1 MQISLQRTFINS
13 TCALLS
19 LSKKKKNSEIKNCS
33 LVWFNFLGSQKS
45 KLVLKTLL
53 IELKPNL
60 LSMYAEYITRNSAL
74 WGFLILEW
82 AIYMLKNVSYK
93 CIRKNFMIYKY
104 IRGAIKNNGQLN
116 AMDYYNNEYLYYRN
130 FIKINKYTFHSD
142 LI

>member
-1 MQISLQRTFINS
+1 MEKIENNFLKKI
-13 TCALLS
+13 CKS